1 MTNRQLK
8 SLTCIAVVMAAGL
21 GVAAPPAAAAGRR
34 VHPGDSIQDAVD
46 AARPGDIITVM
57 PGTYYENVLITK
69 RLTLRGYGSRTVI
82 RPPAAEAGAASPAA
96 PVAPAAPASPA
107 VPAAPVAPAVPA
119 VPETPGEAAQ
129 AAPGAPATPARAAT
143 ACSQADTGICVMGT
157 PEQTVNQVKIR
168 ALTVSGFKRNG
179 IWASY
184 TDRLSV
190 ERVISEKNGTWG
202 IAQERSTRGVFRGNI
217 ARDNTESGIF
227 IANTVAREGGATD
240 TLGAVVRRNTLT
252 GNRIGVTVRRVRNLS
267 VSGNT
272 LTGNCGGIFVVGD
285 EGEPGAGD
293 MTIRGNLIHENNKF
307 CKGNTR
313 LPDIQGVGIVLTGA
327 EETVVRSNSIRGN
340 VGASPLS
347 GGILLFK
354 SFVGAT
360 NTDNVI
366 QDNVV
371 RDNQPADLANQGT
384 GTGNRFV
391 GNRCGT
397 SVPAGMC

>member
-1 MTNRQLK
+1 
-8 SLTCIAVVMAAGL
+8 MAAGL
-21 GVAAPPAAAAGRR
+21 GVLAPSSAAAGRR
-34 VHPGDSIQDAVD
+34 VHPGDSIQDAVNY
-46 AARPGDIITVM
+46 ARPGDTITVM

-69 RLTLRGYGSRTVI
+69 RLTLRGYGARTVI
-82 RPPAAEAGAASPAA
+82 RPPVTAVTPVA
-96 PVAPAAPASPA
+96 PVAPPATGASAQAPAAKP
-107 VPAAPVAPAVPA
+107 
-119 VPETPGEAAQ
+119 
-129 AAPGAPATPARAAT
+129 PATPATPATSATPATPATSGRAL

-157 PEQTVNQVKIR
+157 AEQPVVDVDIHS
-168 ALTVSGFKRNG
+168 LTVSGFKRNG

-190 ERVISEKNGTWG
+190 QRVISEKNGTWG
-202 IAQERSTRGVFRGNI
+202 IAQERSTRGLFRDNT
-217 ARDNTESGIF
+217 ARDNAESGLF
-227 IANTVAREGGATD
+227 IANTVDREGGATD

-267 VSGNT
+267 VYGNN

-293 MTIRGNLIHENNKF
+293 MTIRNNRIHENNKF
-307 CKGNTR
+307 CKGNSR

-327 EETVVRSNSIRGN
+327 EETVIRSNDIRGN

-366 QDNVV
+366 RDNVV
-371 RDNQPADLANQGT
+371 RDNKPADLANQGT
-384 GTGNRFV
+384 GTGNQFV
-391 GNRCGT
+391 NNRCAS

>member
-1 MTNRQLK
+1 MAHNFGIVTNRQIK

-21 GVAAPPAAAAGRR
+21 GVLAPSASAAGRR
-34 VHPGDSIQDAVD
+34 VHPGDSIQDAVNS
-46 AARPGDIITVM
+46 ARPGDIITVM

-69 RLTLRGYGSRTVI
+69 RLTLRGWGAGTVI
-82 RPPAAEAGAASPAA
+82 KPPVTAVTPTTPARPTTPAAPGTPVAPAPGASGA
-96 PVAPAAPASPA
+96 PVAPGAS
-107 VPAAPVAPAVPA
+107 
-119 VPETPGEAAQ
+119 G
-129 AAPGAPATPARAAT
+129 RAL

-157 PEQTVNQVKIR
+157 AEQPVVGVDIR
-168 ALTVSGFKRNG
+168 SLTVSGFKRNG
-179 IWASY
+179 VWASY

-190 ERVISEKNGTWG
+190 QRVTAENNGTWG
-202 IAQERSTRGVFRGNI
+202 IAQERSTRGLFRDNV
-217 ARDNTESGIF
+217 ARDNAESGLF
-227 IANTVAREGGATD
+227 IANTVDREGGATD

-252 GNRIGVTVRRVRNLS
+252 GNRIGVTVRRVRNLAVYGNS
-267 VSGNT
+267 V
-272 LTGNCGGIFVVGD
+272 TGNCGGIFVVGD

-293 MTIRGNLIHENNKF
+293 MTIRGNRIHENNKF
-307 CKGNTR
+307 CKGNSR

-366 QDNVV
+366 RDNVV
-371 RDNQPADLANQGT
+371 RDNKPADLANQGT

-391 GNRCGT
+391 NNRCGS

>member
-1 MTNRQLK
+1 MTNRQIK

-21 GVAAPPAAAAGRR
+21 GVLAPSAAAEAGRR
-34 VHPGDSIQDAVD
+34 VHPGDSIQDAVNY
-46 AARPGDIITVM
+46 ARPGDIITVM

-69 RLTLRGYGSRTVI
+69 RLTLRGFGARTVI
-82 RPPAAEAGAASPAA
+82 KPPVTAVAPATPVAPVAPPAPGASAA
-96 PVAPAAPASPA
+96 PVAPGAAK
-107 VPAAPVAPAVPA
+107 AP
-119 VPETPGEAAQ
+119 T
-129 AAPGAPATPARAAT
+129 AAT
-143 ACSQADTGICVMGT
+143 APSGRALACSQADTGICVMGT
-157 PEQTVNQVKIR
+157 AEQPVVGVDIR
-168 ALTVSGFKRNG
+168 SLTVSGFKRNG

-190 ERVISEKNGTWG
+190 RRVISEKNGTWG
-202 IAQERSTRGVFRGNI
+202 IAQERSTRGLFRDNT
-217 ARDNTESGIF
+217 ARDNVESGLF
-227 IANTVAREGGATD
+227 IANTVDREGGATD
-240 TLGAVVRRNTLT
+240 TLGAVIRRNTLT

-267 VSGNT
+267 VYGNT

-285 EGEPGAGD
+285 EGIPGAGD
-293 MTIRGNLIHENNKF
+293 MTIRNNRIHENNKF

-327 EETVVRSNSIRGN
+327 EQTVVRSNDIRGN

-366 QDNVV
+366 RDNVV
-371 RDNQPADLANQGT
+371 RDNKPADLANQGT

-391 GNRCGT
+391 NNRCAS

>member
-1 MTNRQLK
+1 MTNRQIK

-21 GVAAPPAAAAGRR
+21 GVLAPTAAAEAGRR
-34 VHPGDSIQDAVD
+34 VHPGDSIQDAVNY
-46 AARPGDIITVM
+46 ARPGDIITVM

-69 RLTLRGYGSRTVI
+69 RLTLRGFGARTVI
-82 RPPAAEAGAASPAA
+82 KPPVTAAAPVT
-96 PVAPAAPASPA
+96 PVAPAAPPATGAS
-107 VPAAPVAPAVPA
+107 AAPVAP
-119 VPETPGEAAQ
+119 G
-129 AAPGAPATPARAAT
+129 AAT
-143 ACSQADTGICVMGT
+143 APTAATAPSGRALACSQADTGICVMGT
-157 PEQTVNQVKIR
+157 AERPVVDVDIR
-168 ALTVSGFKRNG
+168 SLTVSGFKRNG

-190 ERVISEKNGTWG
+190 QRVIAEKNGTWG
-202 IAQERSTRGVFRGNI
+202 IAQERSTRGLFRDNT
-217 ARDNTESGIF
+217 ARDNVESGLF
-227 IANTVAREGGATD
+227 IANTVDREGGATD
-240 TLGAVVRRNTLT
+240 TLGAVVRRNMLT

-267 VSGNT
+267 VYGNT

-293 MTIRGNLIHENNKF
+293 MTIRNNRIHENNKF
-307 CKGNTR
+307 CKGNSR

-327 EETVVRSNSIRGN
+327 EETVVRSNDIRGN

-366 QDNVV
+366 RDNVV
-371 RDNQPADLANQGT
+371 RDNKPADLANQGT
-384 GTGNRFV
+384 GTGNQFV
-391 GNRCGT
+391 NNRCAS

>member
-1 MTNRQLK
+1 
-8 SLTCIAVVMAAGL
+8 MAAGL
-21 GVAAPPAAAAGRR
+21 GVLAPTAAAEAGRR
-34 VHPGDSIQDAVD
+34 VHPGDSIQDAVNY
-46 AARPGDIITVM
+46 ARPGDIITVM

-69 RLTLRGYGSRTVI
+69 RLTLRGFGARTVI
-82 RPPAAEAGAASPAA
+82 KPPVTAVTPVTPVAPVAPPASGAAAA
-96 PVAPAAPASPA
+96 PVAPGAAKAPA
-107 VPAAPVAPAVPA
+107 
-119 VPETPGEAAQ
+119 
-129 AAPGAPATPARAAT
+129 AAT
-143 ACSQADTGICVMGT
+143 APSGRALACSQADSGICVMGT
-157 PEQTVNQVKIR
+157 AEQPVVGVDIR
-168 ALTVSGFKRNG
+168 SLTVSGFKRNG

-190 ERVISEKNGTWG
+190 QRVISEKNGTWG
-202 IAQERSTRGVFRGNI
+202 IAQERSTRGLFRDNT
-217 ARDNTESGIF
+217 ARDNAESGLF
-227 IANTVAREGGATD
+227 IANTVDREGGATD

-267 VSGNT
+267 VYGNT
-272 LTGNCGGIFVVGD
+272 LTGNCGGVFVVGD

-293 MTIRGNLIHENNKF
+293 MTIRNNRIHENNKF
-307 CKGNTR
+307 CKGNSR

-327 EETVVRSNSIRGN
+327 EQTVVRSNDIRGN

-366 QDNVV
+366 RDNVV
-371 RDNQPADLANQGT
+371 RDNKPADLANQGT
-384 GTGNRFV
+384 GTGNQFV
-391 GNRCGT
+391 NNRCAS